1 MKFFSQ
7 YWIPQYCTILHFTSD
22 RGKIW
27 SFSNHHEIPNCTA
40 SGRAST
46 PSWWLSFHIGDI
58 WCTFAGVSPD
68 GDQTSHH
75 QMVIRPLITRW
86 WSDLFSPGLWSDL
99 LSPSAET
106 FQAFDHFNSIWI
118 LPSFPSQ
125 IFCIDNFPSVS
136 FFHLKFSNLSPTSPR
151 PTSLS
156 HNLWLPGR
164 TVGPVLVV
172 GAVHLLLLLPQLLLL
187 FTFYSSHLQHF
198 SCFSFPDLPKT
209 QSDLAGQFPP
219 LPLLLLLL
227 LVTF

>member
-46 PSWWLSFHIGDI
+46 RSWWLSFHLGDI

-68 GDQTSHH
+68 GDQTSYH
-75 QMVIRPLITRW
+75 QMVIRPLFTRFMIRPLITICW
-86 WSDLFSPGLWSDL
+86 DLSGLWPLQQYLDFAIFSFPDL
-99 LSPSAET
+99 LHRQFSVRLILSP
-106 FQAFDHFNSIWI
+106 Q
-118 LPSFPSQ
+118 
-125 IFCIDNFPSVS
+125 
-136 FFHLKFSNLSPTSPR
+136 FSNLSPTSPR

-156 HNLWLPGR
+156 DNLWLPGR

-187 FTFYSSHLQHF
+187 FTFYYSNLQHF
-198 SCFSFPDLPKT
+198 SCFSF
-209 QSDLAGQFPP
+209 
-219 LPLLLLLL
+219 LLFLNPRVIL
-227 LVTF
+227 

>member
-1 MKFFSQ
+1 
-7 YWIPQYCTILHFTSD
+7 
-22 RGKIW
+22 
-27 SFSNHHEIPNCTA
+27 
-40 SGRAST
+40 
-46 PSWWLSFHIGDI
+46 
-58 WCTFAGVSPD
+58 
-68 GDQTSHH
+68 
-75 QMVIRPLITRW
+75 MVIELPPRWHLMHLCRGVTRW
-86 WSDLFSPGLWSDL
+86 WSDL

-156 HNLWLPGR
+156 HNLWLLGR

-187 FTFYSSHLQHF
+187 FTFYSTHLQYF
-198 SCFSFPDLPKT
+198 SCFSFLLFLKPRVIL
-209 QSDLAGQFPP
+209 QGSFPSCP
-219 LPLLLLLL
+219 CFYSSCL
-227 LVTF
+227 